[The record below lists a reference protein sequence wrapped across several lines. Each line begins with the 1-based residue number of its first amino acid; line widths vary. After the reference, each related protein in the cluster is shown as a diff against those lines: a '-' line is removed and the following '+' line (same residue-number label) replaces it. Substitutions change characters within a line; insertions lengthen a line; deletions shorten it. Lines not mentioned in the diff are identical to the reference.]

1 MPLRCRGPSCGFL
14 GMTEGKD
21 KEQVVLRLENLVRKV
36 KVHAQDSSGV
46 ECRVYPPQ
54 AHGHPYVIELYQDRY
69 SRRVAVDNST
79 LNRLLLGQPDPAL
92 MRDLRTAML
101 AVLRLAQRRSRD

>member
-1 MPLRCRGPSCGFL
+1 MAES
-14 GMTEGKD
+14 KD

-36 KVHAQDSSGV
+36 KVHSQDSGGV

-54 AHGHPYVIELYQDRY
+54 AHGHPYVIEVYQDRY
-69 SRRVAVDNST
+69 SRRVPVDNTT
-79 LNRLLLGQPDPAL
+79 LNRLLLGQPDPSL
-92 MRDLRTAML
+92 MRDLRTAIL

>member
-1 MPLRCRGPSCGFL
+1 MAETGR
-14 GMTEGKD
+14 E

-36 KVHAQDSSGV
+36 KVHSQDSSSV
-46 ECRVYPPQ
+46 DCRVYPPQ
-54 AHGHPYVIELYQDRY
+54 APGHPYVVEVYQDRY
-69 SRRVAVDNST
+69 SRRVRVDNTT

-92 MRDLRTAML
+92 MRDLRTAIL